1 MLLLAEVSKVSVRG
15 HDSRRL
21 VLKGYGKI
29 ACVEGVVVE
38 KAIRHFLDHYALFS
52 VTAPLSGRDPVGA
65 YGDYVGCQRYESALE
80 ALFELWC
87 DVSVSGMVFDEE
99 DCERVNVDGYLV
111 SSHQRWPRRR
121 LGKPLFPIWG
131 VMLWDPAAW
140 IG

>member
-1 MLLLAEVSKVSVRG
+1 MDDFSG
-15 HDSRRL
+15 DSA
-21 VLKGYGKI
+21 VLD
-29 ACVEGVVVE
+29 CGVVVE
-38 KAIRHFLDHYALFS
+38 EVSDRFLALFS
-52 VTAPLSGRDPVGA
+52 VTAPLSGHDPVGA
-65 YGDYVGCQRYESALE
+65 YGDYVGCQRYESAFE

-111 SSHQRWPRRR
+111 SSRQRWPRRR

-140 IG
+140 LG

>member
-29 ACVEGVVVE
+29 GCVEDVVVE
-38 KAIRHFLDHYALFS
+38 FSCYLESHVDGFSSDSAVLDCGVLVEEMSDRFLALFS
-52 VTAPLSGRDPVGA
+52 VTAPLSGHDPIGTC
-65 YGDYVGCQRYESALE
+65 GDYVGCNRYESALE

-99 DCERVNVDGYLV
+99 DCERVVAERYLV
-111 SSHQRWPRRR
+111 SSHQS
-121 LGKPLFPIWG
+121 
-131 VMLWDPAAW
+131 
-140 IG
+140 